1 MKKIYFLL
9 MTMLIATIGW
19 SKTTTW
25 VGGANSNWDNPTNW
39 DNGVPAANDIV
50 IIPNNISLTITRV
63 AQGGN
68 LSLFSL
74 SVLGNS
80 NIRLVNTVARTL
92 TVTNGVGGNDFVI
105 DAGAQLTLGTNIN
118 LTLASG
124 AAGNPTGAAINGNL
138 IVEAN
143 RTYNT
148 GNANVLTAVAGL
160 IQNSGTVTSTA
171 ARLSFS
177 AGGSYIHARNGGS
190 VPLATWNSASS

>member
-50 IIPNNISLTITRV
+50 IIPNNTSLTITRV

-68 LSLFSL
+68 LTLSSL

-80 NIRLVNTVARTL
+80 NIRLVNTAARIITIA
-92 TVTNGVGGNDFVI
+92 NGAATNDFVI
-105 DAGAQLTLGTNIN
+105 ELEHN
-118 LTLASG
+118 
-124 AAGNPTGAAINGNL
+124 
-138 IVEAN
+138 
-143 RTYNT
+143 
-148 GNANVLTAVAGL
+148 
-160 IQNSGTVTSTA
+160 
-171 ARLSFS
+171 
-177 AGGSYIHARNGGS
+177 
-190 VPLATWNSASS
+190 